1 MAVFLENLTSKIIR
15 EFSSNFI
22 NKFNKKLKI
31 LEVGCGDGNITKFL
45 IENQN
50 NLNTFFLSDVS
61 QEAINQAKININYKN
76 ITFKVGNILE
86 PWINEMIDFDIIISD
101 VSAISSEVAKVSDW
115 YDGVSCDTDIDG
127 LKNIKSLINDLDY
140 FNKYTLI
147 MPQISLCNKI
157 ELNNLLRKKFKK
169 INLIEGKSWPLP
181 SFFMSNLEKMIE
193 LKNSKNINYEERFG
207 MFIAKTD
214 ILCCHFDK

>member
-15 EFSSNFI
+15 EFSSNFV

-31 LEVGCGDGNITKFL
+31 LEVGCGDGNITKYL

-50 NLNTFFLSDVS
+50 NLNTFFLSDIS
-61 QEAINQAKININYKN
+61 QEAINKAKININYKN
-76 ITFKVGNILE
+76 ITFKVGNSLE

-127 LKNIKSLINDLDY
+127 LKNIKLLIKDLDY
-140 FNKYTLI
+140 FNKYILI
-147 MPQISLCNKI
+147 MPQISLCNII

-181 SFFMSNLEKMIE
+181 SFFISNLEKMVE
-193 LKNSKNINYEERFG
+193 LKKNENINYYERFG
-207 MFIAKTD
+207 MYIAKTD